1 MVEDGELAALVP
13 EVGLRLVQPLQH
25 QHLVKDGQRRGE
37 HLIKYRA
44 ATTLTEVAK
53 EVSCTWQTCGSGV
66 VEVDDDGDGGDSE
79 CGDDG
84 NDNGDGG
91 CDGDHMQGDD
101 GSRYLL
107 VKWELVEIH
116 GAVDVEVDAG
126 GVSADLKTV

>member
-1 MVEDGELAALVP
+1 M
-13 EVGLRLVQPLQH
+13 
-25 QHLVKDGQRRGE
+25 
-37 HLIKYRA
+37 
-44 ATTLTEVAK
+44 AK

-66 VEVDDDGDGGDSE
+66 VEVDHGGDGGDSE

-107 VKWELVEIH
+107 VKRELVEIH
-116 GAVDVEVDAG
+116 RAVDVEVDAG
-126 GVSADLKTV
+126 GVSANLKTV

>member
-1 MVEDGELAALVP
+1 M
-13 EVGLRLVQPLQH
+13 
-25 QHLVKDGQRRGE
+25 VKDGQRLGE
-37 HLIKYRA
+37 HLIKYGA

-66 VEVDDDGDGGDSE
+66 VEVDDGGDSV

-84 NDNGDGG
+84 NDGGDGG

-116 GAVDVEVDAG
+116 GAVDVKVDAG
-126 GVSADLKTV
+126 RISVVLKTV

>member
-1 MVEDGELAALVP
+1 M
-13 EVGLRLVQPLQH
+13 
-25 QHLVKDGQRRGE
+25 
-37 HLIKYRA
+37 
-44 ATTLTEVAK
+44 
-53 EVSCTWQTCGSGV
+53 
-66 VEVDDDGDGGDSE
+66 VEVDHDGDGGDSE

-107 VKWELVEIH
+107 VKRELVEIH

-126 GVSADLKTV
+126 GVSVVLKTV

>member
-1 MVEDGELAALVP
+1 M
-13 EVGLRLVQPLQH
+13 RWW
-25 QHLVKDGQRRGE
+25 
-37 HLIKYRA
+37 
-44 ATTLTEVAK
+44 
-53 EVSCTWQTCGSGV
+53 C
-66 VEVDDDGDGGDSE
+66 
-79 CGDDG
+79 
-84 NDNGDGG
+84 NDNCDGG

>member
-66 VEVDDDGDGGDSE
+66 AEVDHDGDGGDSE
-79 CGDDG
+79 CGDDVMTIVMVVVMVIT
-84 NDNGDGG
+84 
-91 CDGDHMQGDD
+91 CRAMM
-101 GSRYLL
+101 
-107 VKWELVEIH
+107 
-116 GAVDVEVDAG
+116 GAVTCLSNGNLWKSIGQSMSKLMREEY
-126 GVSADLKTV
+126 LWF

>member
-1 MVEDGELAALVP
+1 M
-13 EVGLRLVQPLQH
+13 
-25 QHLVKDGQRRGE
+25 VKDGQRLGE
-37 HLIKYRA
+37 HLIKYGA

-79 CGDDG
+79 FCDDG
-84 NDNGDGG
+84 NDNGDS
-91 CDGDHMQGDD
+91 DHMQGDD

-126 GVSADLKTV
+126 GVSVVLKTV

>member
-1 MVEDGELAALVP
+1 M
-13 EVGLRLVQPLQH
+13 
-25 QHLVKDGQRRGE
+25 
-37 HLIKYRA
+37 
-44 ATTLTEVAK
+44 
-53 EVSCTWQTCGSGV
+53 

-107 VKWELVEIH
+107 VKRELVEIH

-126 GVSADLKTV
+126 GVSVVLKTV